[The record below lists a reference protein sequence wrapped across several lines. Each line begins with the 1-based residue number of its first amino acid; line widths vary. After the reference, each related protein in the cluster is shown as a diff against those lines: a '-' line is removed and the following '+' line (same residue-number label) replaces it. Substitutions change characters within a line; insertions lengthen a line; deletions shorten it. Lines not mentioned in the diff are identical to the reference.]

1 MADTPIPSTFGPNIF
16 FASQSVLDTVH
27 RLSWSDDGVGYVYAL
42 CSQNAFGQYR
52 YVGQSTNPIR
62 RYQEHTEQR
71 SQIGRYGKLWL
82 NYTQEHGDTICM
94 VLVEACS
101 LKDLDAREQHYIH
114 AFGQHYRLH
123 NIGTPYHVFLTKRA
137 ELLRTRQK
145 TSLAIA
151 ASQQEKLLRQI
162 DSELEHLEASIAHLL

>member
-42 CSQNAFGQYR
+42 CSQDSLGHYR
-52 YVGQSTNPIR
+52 YVGQSNNPIR

-71 SQIGRYGKLWL
+71 SQIGKYGKLWL
-82 NYTQEHGDTICM
+82 RYTQENGDTICM
-94 VLVEACS
+94 VLVEACP
-101 LKDLDAREQHYIH
+101 LKKLDDREQHYIYI
-114 AFGQHYRLH
+114 FGQRYRLH
-123 NIGTPYHVFLTKRA
+123 NIGTPYHDFLTRRA

-145 TSLAIA
+145 NSLAIA
-151 ASQQEKLLRQI
+151 ADQQEKLVRQI
-162 DSELEHLEASIAHLL
+162 DAQLQDLEVSITHLR